1 MAEDLIK
8 ISSFLLLTASILI
21 ACYLFQIFK
30 MEKFKL
36 KLLNPR
42 SSELRRRF
50 GSSLKSL
57 FKIQDSV
64 PPNFPDPF
72 KKKSL
77 FNRLKVNT
85 SFSTKENQKVDE
97 GELTPV
103 KKLPKVFKST
113 YIHNSSDKVLGN
125 RQSWI
130 KPRDPET
137 VKTSKRFWSS
147 LDTPLNP
154 LIFPRKSEPVDLWTS
169 FNSTPV
175 HADHLDTVTQSDVS
189 QDSNSSYYS
198 LNSSIQSLNSF
209 YSINSFY
216 SVNTSICNTPQ
227 RELPS
232 IPMDCEEYKEEVKP
246 AEGKRRLFKA
256 KRK

>member
-1 MAEDLIK
+1 
-8 ISSFLLLTASILI
+8 
-21 ACYLFQIFK
+21 

-57 FKIQDSV
+57 FNIQDSV
-64 PPNFPDPF
+64 PINFTDVF

-77 FNRLKVNT
+77 VNRLKVNT
-85 SFSTKENQKVDE
+85 SFNTKENLKVEE

-103 KKLPKVFKST
+103 KKLPKVYKNN

-130 KPRDPET
+130 KPRDPNT

-154 LIFPRKSEPVDLWTS
+154 LVFPKKSEPIDMWTS
-169 FNSTPV
+169 FNSTPIL
-175 HADHLDTVTQSDVS
+175 ADHLDTVTQSDVS
-189 QDSNSSYYS
+189 QESDSSYYS
-198 LNSSIQSLNSF
+198 LNSSIHSLNSF

-216 SVNTSICNTPQ
+216 SVNTSVCNTPQ

-232 IPMDCEEYKEEVKP
+232 IPMDCEEYKEEIKSG
-246 AEGKRRLFKA
+246 EGKRRLFKA